1 MRAVKSKQNSSQIT
15 RHRAKGR
22 PAGRPHGGWISD
34 LAELEKAIVL
44 CESRCYKKFKPESV
58 GYIEKQLV
66 PTHDYVI
73 SDCDG
78 CKTIYT
84 KCKLFV
90 KKGK

>member
-1 MRAVKSKQNSSQIT
+1 MHSVKSKQNSFQIA
-15 RHRAKGR
+15 HQRATGR
-22 PAGRPHGGWISD
+22 PVGRPHGGWVTD

-44 CESRCYKKFKPESV
+44 CELRCYKKFNPASV

-78 CKTIYT
+78 CKTVFT

-90 KKGK
+90 KGN